1 MDATKVLA
9 AMNEEIYKIDSAKA
23 LREYNAAY
31 ERWVHA
37 PDSEEKKAN
46 EELCK
51 ARAHFMSF

>member
-1 MDATKVLA
+1 MTEEVRKMDVT
-9 AMNEEIYKIDSAKA
+9 KA

-37 PDSEEKKAN
+37 PDSEAEKAN

-51 ARAHFMSF
+51 ARAHFLSF